1 MYRRARI
8 LMISIAVGMSTL
20 AVLAAVMFDTKLV
33 DPDGFIGP
41 SYLRLPTILGLAFAI
56 DLVPR
61 TLWVSRCRPRR
72 VRAAFLERL
81 HHHWTKERMTLV
93 VSGLLCFYFTYVSY
107 RNLKSQLPAVEGKGH
122 KFDREL
128 AIIDQALFL
137 GHQPAVVLHHLLG
150 SGIAAEVLSTVYLW
164 FLPLV
169 PLALTAWLIWSRNLG
184 FGYWFAT
191 SQCIAWPLGTI
202 SYYALPTVGPGIYY
216 PWRYGTVNDTHAAS
230 LMTSLQ
236 WGRFNVVDTT
246 SHSLQGL
253 TSSLQSVAGFASLHC
268 AITLLVAMMIQ
279 YTVRN
284 RLLKLVFWV
293 NFCLTCVATLY
304 FGWHYVADD
313 IAGIAI
319 ALVAFY
325 VGGWASDQS
334 FARHRPS
341 DQVARERV
349 TTV

>member
-1 MYRRARI
+1 VYRRAQL
-8 LMISIAVGMSTL
+8 LMISIAATMTAL
-20 AVLAAVMFDTKLV
+20 AILAAVIFDTRLV

-61 TLWVSRCRPRR
+61 TLWVSRCHPARM
-72 VRAAFLERL
+72 RAAFMDRV
-81 HHHWTKERMTLV
+81 HRHWTKDRMALV

-107 RNLKSQLPAVEGKGH
+107 RNLKSQLPAVEGNVQ
-122 KFDREL
+122 FDREL
-128 AIIDQALFL
+128 SIIDQALFL
-137 GHQPAVVLHHLLG
+137 GHQPATVLHTAVG
-150 SGIAAEVLSTVYLW
+150 SGLSAEVLSTVYLW

-169 PLALTAWLIWSRNLG
+169 PLALTAWLIWSRNIG

-191 SQCIAWPLGTI
+191 SQCIAWTLGTI

-216 PWRYGTVNDTHAAS
+216 PWRYGTVNDSHAAS

-236 WGRFNVVDTT
+236 WGRLDVIDAT
-246 SHSLQGL
+246 SPSLKGL
-253 TSSLQSVAGFASLHC
+253 TASLQSVAGFASLHC

-284 RLLKLVFWV
+284 RILQIVFWV

-319 ALVAFY
+319 ALVSFY
-325 VGGWASDQS
+325 VGGWASHQS
-334 FARHRPS
+334 FARHRTEE
-341 DQVARERV
+341 QTRERV
-349 TTV
+349 TTM

>member
-1 MYRRARI
+1 VFRRAHI
-8 LMISIAVGMSTL
+8 LMASVALSMGVL
-20 AVLAAVMFDTKLV
+20 AVIGAVVFDAKLV

-41 SYLRLPTILGLAFAI
+41 SYLRLPIVVGIGFAI

-61 TLWVSRCRPRR
+61 TLWVSRGDPRR
-72 VRAAFLERL
+72 MPAVWRQRW
-81 HHHWTKERMTLV
+81 HTHWTKDRMVLV
-93 VSGLLCFYFTYVSY
+93 VSGILAFYITYVSY
-107 RNLKSQLPAVEGKGH
+107 RNLKSQLPFIEGRGH

-128 AIIDQALFL
+128 FSLDKALFL
-137 GHQPAVVLHHLLG
+137 GHEPAIVLHNLLG
-150 SGIAAEVLSTVYLW
+150 NGLSAEILSTVYLW

-169 PLALTAWLIWSRNLG
+169 PFALAVWLVWSRNLG

-191 SQCIAWPLGTI
+191 SQCIAWTLGTI

-216 PWRYGTVNDTHAAS
+216 PWRYGTGNDTHAAS

-236 WGRFNVVDTT
+236 WGRFNVVDAT
-246 SHSLQGL
+246 SPSLQGL

-284 RLLKLVFWV
+284 RVLKIVFWV
-293 NFCLTCVATLY
+293 NFCLTCVATIY

-313 IAGIAI
+313 VAGVAI
-319 ALVAFY
+319 ALFSFY
-325 VGGWASDQS
+325 VGGWASGQS
-334 FARHRPS
+334 FTRQRAA
-341 DQVARERV
+341 VAELEEV
-349 TTV
+349 TIV